1 MSMAG
6 HDAANMARLTK
17 SAMLFVQS
25 IDGRSHCPQEDTN
38 GLEIA
43 QAAQVLLDAVLL
55 LDRRLSL

>member
-1 MSMAG
+1 
-6 HDAANMARLTK
+6 
-17 SAMLFVQS
+17 MLFVQS

-38 GLEIA
+38 GVEIA